1 MWLGQRT
8 ATTVEKMFKN
18 AAQVGSTDASDTNT
32 GALNQNLAVIGE
44 ISNTGALVNASSDRI
59 MAAII
64 GGGGISAQNVSN
76 RLNSF
81 ATAYGINSF

>member
-1 MWLGQRT
+1 MRHKSARLMQVIQIPARSIRISLLS
-8 ATTVEKMFKN
+8 EK
-18 AAQVGSTDASDTNT
+18 S
-32 GALNQNLAVIGE
+32 L
-44 ISNTGALVNASSDRI
+44 NTGALVNASSDRI